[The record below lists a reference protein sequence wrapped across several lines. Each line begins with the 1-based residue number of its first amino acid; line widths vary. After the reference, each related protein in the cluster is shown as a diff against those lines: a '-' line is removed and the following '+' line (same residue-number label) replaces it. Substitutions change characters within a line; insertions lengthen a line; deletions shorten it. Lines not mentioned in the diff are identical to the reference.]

1 MGVENFTGFRWRDPS
16 LGAYQQLL
24 VHFTFR
30 GRDLLAE
37 GRLGD
42 MQDFS
47 GLVRLPISTIFTKYF
62 SRLKFI
68 LPPVRNASVN
78 AGSMMHWLLQFACQL
93 CISSAVAR
101 RRQRYKG

>member
-24 VHFTFR
+24 VHFTFQ

-37 GRLGD
+37 GPVGRYARL
-42 MQDFS
+42 QR
-47 GLVRLPISTIFTKYF
+47 LWVRLPISTIFTKYF

-68 LPPVRNASVN
+68 LPPVRTPA
-78 AGSMMHWLLQFACQL
+78 
-93 CISSAVAR
+93 
-101 RRQRYKG
+101 